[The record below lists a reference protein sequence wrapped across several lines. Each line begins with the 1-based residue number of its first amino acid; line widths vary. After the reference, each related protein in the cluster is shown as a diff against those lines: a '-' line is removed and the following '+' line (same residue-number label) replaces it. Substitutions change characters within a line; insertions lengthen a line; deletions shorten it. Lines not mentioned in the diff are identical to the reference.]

1 MPMFTYEA
9 MNSVG
14 QAIKGQID
22 ATSKEDAIAK
32 IRAKGEYPTKVKA
45 RAAKKSTFALGQKSE
60 ENASG
65 RRRSAGRVAN
75 KLLVQFTRQFATL
88 NDAGLPVVR
97 SLRILEEQQKPGH
110 LRNAIR
116 MVAEDV
122 EEGKPL
128 SEAMAVHGKVFDRLY
143 CNMVHIGET
152 GGLLDQVLQQL
163 ADFLEKSR
171 ALRARVISAMIYP
184 IAVISFSVLIV
195 MGIMWKVIPQFKI
208 IFADFGQDLPAVT
221 TMLIDASEWVAG
233 GGWIVIFM
241 VPVGLIFLIKLIR
254 MSQQGRY
261 ALDLMTMNIPVFGDI
276 LQKTSVARFTR
287 TLGTLLGAGV
297 PILEAINITHAAA
310 NNEVFSRAMKTV
322 HDSIREGESF
332 ATPLRQAKI
341 VDPMVVNMIDVGE
354 ETGKQDQMLEKIADV
369 YDEEVKNAVDG
380 MVSLLEPIMVIMLGG
395 IVGFIVIAL
404 FLPMISMIQN
414 LSGS

>member
-1 MPMFTYEA
+1 MPIFTYDA

-22 ATSKEDAIAK
+22 APSKEEAIAK

-45 RAAKKSTFALGQKSE
+45 KPTKKSAFSIGQKSE
-60 ENASG
+60 DATQG
-65 RRRSAGRVAN
+65 RRRAAGKVSN

-97 SLRILEEQQKPGH
+97 SLRILEEQQKPGS
-110 LRNAIR
+110 LRTAIR

-128 SEAMAVHGKVFDRLY
+128 SEAMAVHPKVFDRLF

-171 ALRARVISAMIYP
+171 ALRARVVSAMIYP
-184 IAVISFSVLIV
+184 SAVITFSVLIV
-195 MGIMWKVIPQFKI
+195 MGIMWKVIPQFKV
-208 IFADFGQDLPAVT
+208 IFADFGQELPPVT
-221 TMLIDASEWVAG
+221 TMLINASDWIAR
-233 GGWIVIFM
+233 GGWVVVFL
-241 VPVGLIFLIKLIR
+241 VPVGLMFAIRLIK

-261 ALDLMTMNIPVFGDI
+261 MMDMLTMNIPVFGDI
-276 LQKTSVARFTR
+276 MQKSSVARFTR

-332 ATPLRQAKI
+332 AAPLRQAKI

-380 MVSLLEPIMVIMLGG
+380 MVSLLEPIMVIVLGG

-414 LSGS
+414 LSGG